1 MKRMEGKSTGKKA
14 KLVGGIDDEEDDED
28 PEPVLE
34 PLAINYIGCYGGDDD
49 FGGKEYIGSA
59 SGANIR
65 LLHSIAKE
73 KKKYI
78 AIARVGS
85 DGHSFVFD
93 EKPGRSVPVLKDRGC
108 ERSGVDDINYKCG
121 CADANCDGVG
131 KAPGEEHL
139 RRWVVY
145 EMTDSAPKATGG
157 KTKKVTKEEK
167 KKKEEEE
174 KGRSAKERR
183 RKRRRK

>member
-1 MKRMEGKSTGKKA
+1 MGEK
-14 KLVGGIDDEEDDED
+14 
-28 PEPVLE
+28 
-34 PLAINYIGCYGGDDD
+34 
-49 FGGKEYIGSA
+49 
-59 SGANIR
+59 
-65 LLHSIAKE
+65 

-108 ERSGVDDINYKCG
+108 ERLCVDDINYKCG

-157 KTKKVTKEEK
+157 KAKKVTKEKKKERKKKEAEEAEKKVAKKEAKKKKKKRRREEK
-167 KKKEEEE
+167 KKK
-174 KGRSAKERR
+174 KAKEEL
-183 RKRRRK
+183 

>member
-1 MKRMEGKSTGKKA
+1 M
-14 KLVGGIDDEEDDED
+14 
-28 PEPVLE
+28 
-34 PLAINYIGCYGGDDD
+34 
-49 FGGKEYIGSA
+49 
-59 SGANIR
+59 
-65 LLHSIAKE
+65 HSIAKE
-73 KKKYI
+73 KKKKYI

-108 ERSGVDDINYKCG
+108 ERLCVDDINYKCG

-157 KTKKVTKEEK
+157 KTRSQRRRK
-167 KKKEEEE
+167 KKKEGRAQKKEAEEAEKKVAKKEAKKEAKKKRRSGAGKKEE
-174 KGRSAKERR
+174 KGQGRVVKLLVIALACHQ
-183 RKRRRK
+183 